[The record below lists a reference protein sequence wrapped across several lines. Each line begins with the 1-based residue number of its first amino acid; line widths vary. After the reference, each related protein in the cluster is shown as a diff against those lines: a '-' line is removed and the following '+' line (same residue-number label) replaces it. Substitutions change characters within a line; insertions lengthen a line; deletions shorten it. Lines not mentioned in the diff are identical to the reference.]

1 MEKLRIKD
9 KVALHL
15 PEIKEWRETGWSL
28 ERIAHHLGLAQSS
41 LSRALKEEYP
51 ELSADKGPTLHSLV
65 KRNVAKIERMRAE
78 KMSWAEIAMRLDMP
92 CSGDKL
98 KEMYYSVLGYL
109 RSKVKDAGI
118 DPANVPFITHQ
129 KYR

>member
-1 MEKLRIKD
+1 M
-9 KVALHL
+9 HL
-15 PEIKEWRETGWSL
+15 PEIKAWREAGWSL

-41 LSRALKEEYP
+41 LSRAMKEEYP

-65 KRNVAKIERMRAE
+65 MRDVAKIEALRAE
-78 KMSWAEIAMRLDMP
+78 KMSWAEIAMKLEMP
-92 CSGDKL
+92 SSGDRL